1 MAVPQL
7 VSDYFLY
14 VDKAYGDRLD
24 VHLRGEALATP
35 ARLGFPAVKFDLFYD
50 GSTGLFKLP
59 FGFQGWF
66 GLCGERTI
74 VAFAGTRL
82 LQLGTVFTDAEQI
95 FGPSL
100 IYACAVGMVALVAQH
115 MGQGNLFVLG
125 HSLGGGLT
133 QFAVAAN
140 RSNHIEG
147 WGFNSAGLSETSV
160 RALLTAADVAGGMEN
175 VVLHH
180 YVTGAD
186 PVSKLGGLVGTV
198 TTIPGSADLGHTRDD
213 LRQVI

>member
-1 MAVPQL
+1 M
-7 VSDYFLY
+7 
-14 VDKAYGDRLD
+14 
-24 VHLRGEALATP
+24 ATP

-160 RALLTAADVAGGMEN
+160 RALLTADVAGGMEN

>member
-1 MAVPQL
+1 M
-7 VSDYFLY
+7 YIC
-14 VDKAYGDRLD
+14 GRN
-24 VHLRGEALATP
+24 
-35 ARLGFPAVKFDLFYD
+35 LGYACQAGIPRCKVRPFYD

-115 MGQGNLFVLG
+115 GAREF
-125 HSLGGGLT
+125 
-133 QFAVAAN
+133 
-140 RSNHIEG
+140 
-147 WGFNSAGLSETSV
+147 V
-160 RALLTAADVAGGMEN
+160 RA
-175 VVLHH
+175 
-180 YVTGAD
+180 
-186 PVSKLGGLVGTV
+186 GTFFREE
-198 TTIPGSADLGHTRDD
+198 G
-213 LRQVI
+213 

>member
-1 MAVPQL
+1 M
-7 VSDYFLY
+7 
-14 VDKAYGDRLD
+14 
-24 VHLRGEALATP
+24 
-35 ARLGFPAVKFDLFYD
+35 
-50 GSTGLFKLP
+50 TGAPDFKLP

>member
-1 MAVPQL
+1 MTGAP
-7 VSDYFLY
+7 DFLSC
-14 VDKAYGDRLD
+14 LS
-24 VHLRGEALATP
+24 
-35 ARLGFPAVKFDLFYD
+35 GFRA
-50 GSTGLFKLP
+50 GSGCVVRELSLP
-59 FGFQGWF
+59 
-66 GLCGERTI
+66 
-74 VAFAGTRL
+74 L
-82 LQLGTVFTDAEQI
+82 LEHVFCSWGRYLPDAEQI

-160 RALLTAADVAGGMEN
+160 RALLTAADVDQVAMEN
-175 VVLHH
+175 VVLTSLC
-180 YVTGAD
+180 YREAD

-198 TTIPGSADLGHTRDD
+198 TTIPGSADLGAYA
-213 LRQVI
+213 